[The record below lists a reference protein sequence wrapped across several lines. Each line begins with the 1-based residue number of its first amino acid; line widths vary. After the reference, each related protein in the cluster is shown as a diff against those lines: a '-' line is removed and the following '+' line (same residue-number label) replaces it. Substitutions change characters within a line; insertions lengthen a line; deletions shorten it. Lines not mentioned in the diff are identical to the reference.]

1 MKLKETRE
9 DKEKDSSKKWV
20 MTVSILSFSLSIIF
34 SFLTTSTLNYLP
46 IPIAILILFLVVIMS
61 NLKINIIDIAITFF
75 GICYIPI
82 FLMFIPIIRE
92 NDGYGKQ

>member
-46 IPIAILILFLVVIMS
+46 IPIAILI
-61 NLKINIIDIAITFF
+61 
-75 GICYIPI
+75 
-82 FLMFIPIIRE
+82 
-92 NDGYGKQ
+92 